1 MPAAMPSG
9 LPSGDA
15 GLHTPSAQELLDLS
29 PALDSGWR
37 VERKLRDDGA
47 SVLEVFDST
56 GDTVGLVASRPRALV
71 AIDAAWRGVT
81 WDQDRRPRWWAVAI
95 GHALRDTDLWV
106 SFAKRRRNGG
116 VRRTPA
122 AIAAA
127 DGLWVAVAAGHQTT
141 VSLRQG
147 RHDHVQ
153 RVSATFRAQVGE

>member
-9 LPSGDA
+9 LPSSDA

-153 RVSATFRAQVGE
+153 RVSATFRTQVGE